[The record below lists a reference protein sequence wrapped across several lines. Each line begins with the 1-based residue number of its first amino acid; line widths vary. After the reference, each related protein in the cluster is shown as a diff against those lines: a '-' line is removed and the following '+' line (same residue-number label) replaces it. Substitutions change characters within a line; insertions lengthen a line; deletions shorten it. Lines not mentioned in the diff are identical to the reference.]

1 MSPKNDFCLSKAN
14 WSFFSSGFKIFCQ
27 VLSLLISLARHSV
40 FKSVNLQNQSAAEES
55 LLKVLTAKYYL
66 DAHEERLKKKN

>member
-1 MSPKNDFCLSKAN
+1 M
-14 WSFFSSGFKIFCQ
+14 
-27 VLSLLISLARHSV
+27 SLLISLARHSV

-66 DAHEERLKKKN
+66 DAHEERLKKKKKKSGSFSLYIQ

>member
-1 MSPKNDFCLSKAN
+1 M
-14 WSFFSSGFKIFCQ
+14 
-27 VLSLLISLARHSV
+27 SLLVSLARHSV